1 MDTAGRELFVFCI
14 LMVDGPVGI
23 RRVVPQ
29 CPWPRRGAAITYTR
43 TERAFVS
50 SAPSAKDS
58 AHVII
63 SLRLCVASH
72 PARLCMRPFC
82 LRRSP
87 SLGTPPHESTSTPRW
102 AGLVSE
108 GLSSAVDQGHEQ
120 CASPE
125 TDHNRALLARRAI
138 IPAGMSQ
145 PPPSRQQRYRSKSA
159 HIVPLRRAAS
169 RFASRLV
176 SSVSIAMQSSI
187 A

>member
-87 SLGTPPHESTSTPRW
+87 SLGTPPHESTSTGLGWSPKVCLRRSIKGTNNAHPRKQITIELSW
-102 AGLVSE
+102 RAERSFLPECRSLLLLDSNDIAARVHISSRCGALPHASRRA
-108 GLSSAVDQGHEQ
+108 SSALSLSL
-120 CASPE
+120 CKAP
-125 TDHNRALLARRAI
+125 
-138 IPAGMSQ
+138 
-145 PPPSRQQRYRSKSA
+145 
-159 HIVPLRRAAS
+159 
-169 RFASRLV
+169 
-176 SSVSIAMQSSI
+176 
-187 A
+187 